1 MKSSKE
7 LYSSFQEL
15 KLKRKNGEISEREY
29 YINLL
34 ELVKRLIDTLEEEN
48 ISDSDVKKQIP
59 LIVLFISE
67 QIDKLAARE
76 K

>member
-1 MKSSKE
+1 MESSKE
-7 LYSSFQEL
+7 LYNSFQEL

-29 YINLL
+29 YIALL
-34 ELVKRLIDTLEEEN
+34 ELVKRLIDTLEKEN

>member
-1 MKSSKE
+1 MESSKE
-7 LYSSFQEL
+7 LYSSFKEL

-29 YINLL
+29 YIALL
-34 ELVKRLIDTLEEEN
+34 ELVKRLIDTLEKEN